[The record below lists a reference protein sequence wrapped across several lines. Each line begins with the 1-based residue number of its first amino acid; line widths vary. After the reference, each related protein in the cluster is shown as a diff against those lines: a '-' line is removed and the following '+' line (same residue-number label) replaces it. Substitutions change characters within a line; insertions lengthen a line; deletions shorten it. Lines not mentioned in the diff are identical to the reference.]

1 MGQACLASSYVF
13 AGVGGYH
20 ADGVYRGTDGGQS
33 FRRADFPDR
42 GVQVWSFLHD
52 DTDPKLMLAGGSP
65 ASVYRSEDSGASWKR
80 MPDPNLPLLATM
92 PFRVV

>member
-20 ADGVYRGTDGGQS
+20 ADGVYRSTDGGQS
-33 FRRADFPDR
+33 FRLADFPDR

-65 ASVYRSEDSGASWKR
+65 VSVYRSEDSGAS
-80 MPDPNLPLLATM
+80 
-92 PFRVV
+92 

>member
-1 MGQACLASSYVF
+1 MQSDVRCSKSDGHI
-13 AGVGGYH
+13 VGPHGSKISW
-20 ADGVYRGTDGGQS
+20 GK
-33 FRRADFPDR
+33 
-42 GVQVWSFLHD
+42 LHD

-65 ASVYRSEDSGASWKR
+65 VSVYRSEDSGASWKR